1 MFKFEVRAKHAD
13 LVLAFRSASAQAEEA
28 VGDLFS
34 ILRENGAK
42 PDRAGAFGASQDAP
56 GVRRSLCR
64 EDANAGPSRR
74 PVDKDEADAMVI
86 FVLYFR
92 YLALVD
98 MQLRRLLQFET
109 AVPGGGRFGLQ
120 IAQVTNPMPAQTAVN
135 PPAQTAVNPQ
145 VRSLRIQAWALN
157 CSRSSSDIRR
167 RVRKEIA
174 MALRVGVRVGCRY
187 GCDPRRGLACAMF
200 TGSAWSSCGVRRV
213 PAPGHH

>member
-1 MFKFEVRAKHAD
+1 MLSRQFRRGQAVFKFEVRAKHAD

-86 FVLYFR
+86 FVLYF
-92 YLALVD
+92 L
-98 MQLRRLLQFET
+98 
-109 AVPGGGRFGLQ
+109 
-120 IAQVTNPMPAQTAVN
+120 
-135 PPAQTAVNPQ
+135 
-145 VRSLRIQAWALN
+145 
-157 CSRSSSDIRR
+157 
-167 RVRKEIA
+167 
-174 MALRVGVRVGCRY
+174 
-187 GCDPRRGLACAMF
+187 
-200 TGSAWSSCGVRRV
+200 
-213 PAPGHH
+213 